1 MATVITDT
9 LKGTI
14 NCCSI
19 DKADEMVVK
28 GYQGLDS
35 QCYNL
40 DTILLLANARIL
52 DGYIYNGTVLVPGF
66 TADVTIDMS
75 TATVGINIIGQV
87 VIAGFSYP
95 FIGLIPEATYPTVL
109 SLVAA
114 IVQGINDLTP
124 ITGFTAVDNLD
135 ETFTISAPVGSG
147 TTLNGAVVSI
157 ILNPLFEWY
166 FTHIHDSP
174 IKPWR
179 GEAVIDA
186 NSSLH
191 NTLIIPVEN
200 TVAGVSQILTFY
212 DRALVNTTNFN
223 DINPPGSISTSSKFS
238 PGVLVFNELSNAVMA
253 ENLVPPYGNHSF
265 NDLLTANQGT
275 LFMSNNTNSI
285 FGPLLFG
292 DYNPVNT
299 WTYFQQ
305 GVDILMVDSL
315 NAFVDKHTLAFTGA
329 KGVLCDPVTGRIWSA
344 QFGGIEVFTPADPIA
359 VFATVVIAAK
369 SITDFTYYPG
379 TTPGTERVFAVNS
392 TDGTILKYNVD
403 GTPDGG
409 VFFTSLSGVKTII
422 EYSPAYNVIFFGGVD
437 VIDVVRLDGTL
448 RQTYDPYGTATAGS
462 VITDIRID
470 GANGTIVVWD
480 NVSRTDVISWS
491 KLGSAG
497 SENFD
502 ATLITGIP
510 DVIQSEGDQCVSEDD
525 MNDLSQELTAEC
537 DCDDC
542 GDGTSSLPIVVGVT
556 YAIYFGNS
564 ANAALASAGVEALGS
579 INKDTYAGT
588 YIYIAA
594 ANEYKYFAYPTS
606 LGTPGRF
613 VDTATMWDV
622 VMDAPYTVVITGTT
636 YTVYR
641 SFNLLGGAITMEVQV

>member
-179 GEAVIDA
+179 GEAVIDTD
-186 NSSLH
+186 SSLH
-191 NTLIIPVEN
+191 NTLIIPIEDAASG
-200 TVAGVSQILTFY
+200 TSQILTFY
-212 DRALVNTTNFN
+212 DRTLVNTTNASDVGIF
-223 DINPPGSISTSSKFS
+223 TASKFS
-238 PGVLVFNELSNAVMA
+238 PGVLVFNELSNTVGA
-253 ENLVPPYGNHSF
+253 ENLVGPYGNHSF
-265 NDLLTANQGT
+265 NDLLTAQQNP
-275 LFMSNNTNSI
+275 FMSNTAQSI
-285 FGPLLFG
+285 FGPLTYG
-292 DYNPVNT
+292 DYNPVNN

-315 NAFVDKHTLAFTGA
+315 NAFIDKHTLGFTGA
-329 KGVLCDPVTGRIWSA
+329 TGVLCDPVTGRIWSG
-344 QFGGIEVFTPADPIA
+344 QLGGIEVFTPANPIA
-359 VFATVVIAAK
+359 VFATIVIAAK
-369 SITDFTYYPG
+369 SISDFTYYPG
-379 TTPGTERVFAVNS
+379 TTPGTERVFAVNK

-409 VFFTSLSGVKTII
+409 VFFTSVSGQKSII
-422 EYSPAYNVIFFGGVD
+422 EYSPTYNVIFLSGNAA
-437 VIDVVRLDGTL
+437 IDVVRLDGTL
-448 RQTYDPYGTATAGS
+448 RQTYDPYGTATAG
-462 VITDIRID
+462 VVVTDVRID

-497 SENFD
+497 TENFA

-510 DVIQSEGDQCVSEDD
+510 DVIQSEGDQCVSEGD
-525 MNDLSQELTAEC
+525 MNGLSQELTAEC

-542 GDGTSSLPIVVGVT
+542 GDGTASLPIVTGVT

-594 ANEYKYFAYPTS
+594 ASEYKYFAYPTS
-606 LGTPGRF
+606 LGTPSRF
-613 VDTATMWDV
+613 VDTATMLDV
-622 VMDAPYTVVITGTT
+622 VMDAPYTVIITGTT